1 MMKKKDINAKSG
13 NYSHGAKSGV
23 CKDFKDIYKILDLIQ
38 DEQNSIEILENN
50 GKKAIEVKKEIG
62 DER

>member
-1 MMKKKDINAKSG
+1 MKNKDTAAKLG

-38 DEQNSIEILENN
+38 DGQNSLETLQNN
-50 GKKAIEVKKEIG
+50 GNVEIEVKKEIG
-62 DER
+62 DE

>member
-1 MMKKKDINAKSG
+1 MKNKDTAAKSG

-38 DEQNSIEILENN
+38 DGQNSLETLQNN
-50 GKKAIEVKKEIG
+50 GNVEIEVKKEIG
-62 DER
+62 DE

>member
-1 MMKKKDINAKSG
+1 MKNKDIDAKSG

-38 DEQNSIEILENN
+38 DGQNSLETLQNN
-50 GKKAIEVKKEIG
+50 GNVEIEVKKEIG
-62 DER
+62 DE

>member
-1 MMKKKDINAKSG
+1 MMKKKDINAKLG

-38 DEQNSIEILENN
+38 DEQNSIETLQNN
-50 GKKAIEVKKEIG
+50 GKRVIEDNGEIG
-62 DER
+62 DE

>member
-1 MMKKKDINAKSG
+1 MKKKDIVAKSG

-38 DEQNSIEILENN
+38 DGQNSLETLQNN
-50 GKKAIEVKKEIG
+50 GNVEIEVKKEIG
-62 DER
+62 DE

>member
-1 MMKKKDINAKSG
+1 MKKKDINAKLG

-38 DEQNSIEILENN
+38 DGQNSIETLQNN
-50 GKKAIEVKKEIG
+50 GNVEIEVKKETG
-62 DER
+62 DEK

>member
-1 MMKKKDINAKSG
+1 MKKKDTAVKSG

-38 DEQNSIEILENN
+38 DGQNSIETLQNN
-50 GKKAIEVKKEIG
+50 GKKVIEGNGGIG
-62 DER
+62 DE

>member
-1 MMKKKDINAKSG
+1 MKKKDIGQKLG

-38 DEQNSIEILENN
+38 DGQNSIETLQNN
-50 GKKAIEVKKEIG
+50 GNVEIEVKKEIG